1 MSRNTRYNKKLTKI
15 TNINEDCS
23 EVSYAEDQYELGESD
38 DYSKDSES
46 TETAEMEGSSDSEE
60 ENLFNIRRNKKRRR
74 IISSSDTED
83 ERTSIPSTSRDVM
96 EEIEIAVD
104 GTRAFELII
113 DAHIM
118 KHIKDC
124 TETEARRVLK
134 VDWRITVSE
143 LRSFL
148 AILYARGANEVRALK
163 VSYLWSKKW
172 GPSFFRDTMT
182 RDRFMQILRFIRF
195 DKRIERSERLQTDKF
210 ALISE
215 V

>member
-96 EEIEIAVD
+96 EEIEIVVD
-104 GTRAFELII
+104 GTRWV
-113 DAHIM
+113 
-118 KHIKDC
+118 
-124 TETEARRVLK
+124 RLK
-134 VDWRITVSE
+134 
-143 LRSFL
+143 
-148 AILYARGANEVRALK
+148 AGKN
-163 VSYLWSKKW
+163 
-172 GPSFFRDTMT
+172 
-182 RDRFMQILRFIRF
+182 
-195 DKRIERSERLQTDKF
+195 
-210 ALISE
+210 
-215 V
+215 